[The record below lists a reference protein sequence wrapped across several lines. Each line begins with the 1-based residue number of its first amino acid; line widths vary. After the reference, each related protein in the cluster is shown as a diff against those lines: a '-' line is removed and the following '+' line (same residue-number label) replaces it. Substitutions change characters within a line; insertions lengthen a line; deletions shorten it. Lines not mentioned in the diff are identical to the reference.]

1 MITGDIKETA
11 QAIGRDIGI
20 LTESEFASKS
30 FTGAEFERLS
40 EEKQKEVLSSAVGS
54 VGGLIFARTEPK
66 HKRALVKLLS
76 GLVSS
81 VFMSK
86 VVLILS

>member
-11 QAIGRDIGI
+11 QAIGKEIGI
-20 LTESEFASKS
+20 ISESEFDTKS
-30 FTGAEFERLS
+30 FTGKEFEKLS
-40 EEKQKEVLSSAVGS
+40 EEEQKKILGDAIES

-76 GLVSS
+76 GLVICTDS
-81 VFMSK
+81 
-86 VVLILS
+86 

>member
-11 QAIGRDIGI
+11 QAIGKEIGI
-20 LTESEFASKS
+20 LTEDEFATKS
-30 FTGAEFERLS
+30 FTGAEFDKIPEA
-40 EEKQKEVLSSAVGS
+40 KQRQILRETVSN

-76 GLVSS
+76 GLVKNFLKSS
-81 VFMSK
+81 EQTPK
-86 VVLILS
+86 C